1 MRLTLAPK
9 VEEVEGDAA
18 VAEEGVADEDQ
29 RLAVASNHRHPPY
42 ITMIV

>member
-18 VAEEGVADEDQ
+18 VAEEDEGVADEDQ

-42 ITMIV
+42 I